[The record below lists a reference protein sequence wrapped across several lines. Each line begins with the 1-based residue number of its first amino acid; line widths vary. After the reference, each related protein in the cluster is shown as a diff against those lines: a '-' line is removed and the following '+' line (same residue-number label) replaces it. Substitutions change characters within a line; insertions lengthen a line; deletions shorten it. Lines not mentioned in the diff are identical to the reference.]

1 VNGVRT
7 DDATRRCQNVD
18 VAGMRQLRE
27 GHISYSIDT
36 KLSGKSD
43 SNTGSIRIKEKPVEK
58 REAVIINHLGLHA
71 RAAAKLVTL
80 CSRYRSR
87 VVLIANGHYA
97 EGRQFIALLMLSAA
111 FGSQVSIEVSGPD
124 EKTAAIAVTRL
135 ISDGFG
141 ER

>member
-1 VNGVRT
+1 
-7 DDATRRCQNVD
+7 
-18 VAGMRQLRE
+18 ME
-27 GHISYSIDT
+27 M
-36 KLSGKSD
+36 
-43 SNTGSIRIKEKPVEK
+43 PVEK
-58 REAVIINHLGLHA
+58 REAIIINHLGLHA

-80 CSRYRSR
+80 CSRYSSR
-87 VVLIANGHYA
+87 VVLIANGRYA

-124 EKTAAIAVTRL
+124 EKTAVIAVTRL